1 VAAVALA
8 LLIARD
14 HPATAV
20 GGLLLAESLPMLL
33 SAHTGAIAD
42 RFERR
47 RLMIGC
53 QLLQGVIFGVIT
65 FWLPPYW
72 ALLGLV
78 LLASLLGTLLR
89 ATTQTAV
96 RALVPGEQLMA
107 ANGMVGTALWGAYVI
122 GPAVGGALAGLAGP
136 RLALGVDTATFV
148 LSAATLLALPLLP
161 RIGLEGS
168 DSGGVTAAIR
178 YAAKDPVL
186 RSMILAI
193 ALLVAFAGVD
203 NVAIV
208 YLVRDTLHGSKA
220 AYGFALA
227 VFAVGMVLGSALI
240 IRFPLWRPERA
251 LFGSMLA
258 TSVGTLGLGLAPTL
272 AAIFPFQIVGG
283 AGNGVEVAAQTTII
297 QRRTPESMLG
307 RISGASNSAVAV
319 GFLFAY
325 LGGGAII
332 DATSPRTA
340 LVIAGIGTL
349 AALLVLMPVWRLAP
363 PPAPTSPQP

>member
-1 VAAVALA
+1 MAAVALA

-33 SAHTGAIAD
+33 STHTGAIAD

-47 RLMIGC
+47 RLMIWC
-53 QLLQGVIFGVIT
+53 QLIQGAIFGVIT
-65 FWLPPYW
+65 LWLPPYW

-89 ATTQTAV
+89 SATQTAV
-96 RALVPGEQLMA
+96 KALVPGDQLMG
-107 ANGMVGTALWGAYVI
+107 ANGMIGTALWGAYVI
-122 GPAVGGALAGLAGP
+122 GPAVGGALAGFAGP
-136 RLALGVDTATFV
+136 RLALGVDTATFL

-161 RIGLEGS
+161 RIGPDSS
-168 DSGGVTAAIR
+168 DTGGVTAAIR
-178 YAAKDPVL
+178 YAARDPVL
-186 RSMILAI
+186 RSMILAV

-208 YLVRDTLHGSKA
+208 YLVRDTLGGSQA

-227 VFAVGMVLGSALI
+227 VFAIGMVLGSALM

-251 LFGSMLA
+251 LFGSMIA
-258 TSVGTLGLGLAPTL
+258 TSVGTLGLGVAPTL
-272 AAIFPFQIVGG
+272 AAIFPFQVIGG
-283 AGNGVEVAAQTTII
+283 TGNGVEVAAQTTII

-307 RISGASNSAVAV
+307 RISGASQSAVAV

-325 LGGGAII
+325 LGGGAIV

-340 LVIAGIGTL
+340 FLIAGVGTL
-349 AALLVLMPVWRLAP
+349 GALFVLMPVWRSAQQ
-363 PPAPTSPQP
+363 PAPTSPLP